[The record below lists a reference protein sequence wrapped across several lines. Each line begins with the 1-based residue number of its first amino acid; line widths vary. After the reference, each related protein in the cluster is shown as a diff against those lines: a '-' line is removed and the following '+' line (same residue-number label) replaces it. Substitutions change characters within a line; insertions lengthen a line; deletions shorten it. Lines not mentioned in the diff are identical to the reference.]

1 MNYWQ
6 RTSTWGKVKDSLTG
20 ILSIGQLTLILNDSQ
35 HIYNVLCFIGQVAAI
50 LIPTWF
56 EDKNN
61 NDVAD
66 IFEKEVTV
74 KVTSDSP
81 IKIDTET
88 KTNET
93 KP

>member
-1 MNYWQ
+1 MSYWK

-20 ILSIGQLTLILNDSQ
+20 VLSAGQLTLILNDSQ
-35 HIYNVLCFIGQVAAI
+35 HVYNVILFIGQVAAI

-74 KVTSDSP
+74 TVKSDSP
-81 IKIDTET
+81 IEVTT
-88 KTNET
+88 KTEHNPES
-93 KP
+93 